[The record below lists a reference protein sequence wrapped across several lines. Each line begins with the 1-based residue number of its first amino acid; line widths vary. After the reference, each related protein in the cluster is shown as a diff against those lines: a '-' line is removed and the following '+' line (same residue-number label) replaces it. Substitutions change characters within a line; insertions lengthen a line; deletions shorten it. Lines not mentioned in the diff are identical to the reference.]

1 ALADYHWSGYPK
13 RHIPYIEAYLSF
25 SKRRARMTNVVDP
38 KAYWDLPETIWWI
51 CKRDEQWVT
60 DMQDMSEED
69 KTALALFGIRPM
81 TVVQPLK
88 PPPPEIIA
96 ALQMMLAQEN
106 RGYRAGPS
114 PG

>member
-1 ALADYHWSGYPK
+1 
-13 RHIPYIEAYLSF
+13 
-25 SKRRARMTNVVDP
+25 MTNVVDP
-38 KAYWDLPETIWWI
+38 KAYWDLPETTWWI

-69 KTALALFGIRPM
+69 KIALALFGIRPM

-88 PPPPEIIA
+88 PPPPENYRRSTDDVGA
-96 ALQMMLAQEN
+96 GERETSADR
-106 RGYRAGPS
+106 RGYLAGPS